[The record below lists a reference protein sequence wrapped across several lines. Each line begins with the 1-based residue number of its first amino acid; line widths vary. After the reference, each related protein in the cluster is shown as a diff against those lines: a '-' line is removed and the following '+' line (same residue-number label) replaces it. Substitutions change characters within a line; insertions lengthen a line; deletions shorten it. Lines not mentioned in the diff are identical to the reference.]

1 MLSFAVVTGALA
13 ALLSST
19 QPATAGSG
27 QLDPPVDPLRGAAA
41 ETFLRT
47 AEVVDKEPLA
57 SGVTRSWRLTLRQGD
72 RQARAAWKTIDEY
85 SHVQRFERG
94 MPELGFRDTWK
105 HEVAAYELDKI
116 LGLGLVPPTVE
127 RRIGR
132 DTGALTLWIEDA
144 MTEAGR
150 REKGLDPPDQ
160 AQWNREIYNVR
171 LFRQLTY
178 DTDFRNIN
186 NLLVGSDFHVWA
198 IDHSRA
204 FRTREELL
212 PAMELDR
219 FSREVLDR
227 LRALTEKEL
236 DRSLGRWL
244 TGLQIRSL
252 LKRRDRIVAEADRLI
267 AERGEAALF

>member
-1 MLSFAVVTGALA
+1 
-13 ALLSST
+13 
-19 QPATAGSG
+19 
-27 QLDPPVDPLRGAAA
+27 
-41 ETFLRT
+41 
-47 AEVVDKEPLA
+47 
-57 SGVTRSWRLTLRQGD
+57 
-72 RQARAAWKTIDEY
+72 
-85 SHVQRFERG
+85 
-94 MPELGFRDTWK
+94 
-105 HEVAAYELDKI
+105 
-116 LGLGLVPPTVE
+116 
-127 RRIGR
+127 
-132 DTGALTLWIEDA
+132 